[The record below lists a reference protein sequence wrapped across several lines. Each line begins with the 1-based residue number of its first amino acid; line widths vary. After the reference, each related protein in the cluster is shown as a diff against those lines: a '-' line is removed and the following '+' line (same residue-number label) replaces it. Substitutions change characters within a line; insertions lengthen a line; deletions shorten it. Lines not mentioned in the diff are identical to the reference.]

1 MNPYLAWPRS
11 AKVAAVLFM
20 VIASGFLLIAA
31 KDILIPIALAVL
43 IAFSLHPLVKRLI
56 RAGVNRI
63 VAVVLVVGL
72 STFAVGGIGFVVS
85 SQLKAFA
92 DELPAHEANIV
103 AKVRS
108 VKAMFKGGTLDRLT
122 NLINRVNK
130 RTAAPSHTSTPT
142 EATTTPAVPVPTP
155 ATSPPEDPGDPAVAT
170 AALAESTTPAG
181 EHSQAAEPHPPTAAE
196 VSNEPTSIF
205 GTSLMTNPI
214 VSSVIEALATA
225 GIVILLVT
233 FFLIQQADIR
243 DRIVS
248 VAGRGALATT
258 TKALEEAGA
267 RISRYL
273 LMLFVV
279 NSTYGFAV
287 ALGLWLMGVPY
298 AIMWGLAAGVI
309 RYVPYIGPWIGAL
322 APISVSLVTSPGWTQ
337 PLMVLGLFVLL
348 ELFSNNIMEPIL
360 YGRGV
365 GLSEI
370 GVILSAVIWAWLW
383 GPIGLVLATPMTV
396 CLVVLGRYV
405 PGLRIFDHLLGDQAA
420 VSPFVRLYQR
430 LLAKDA
436 EDVEEMV
443 KFYLKDHSRGETAD
457 DLIVP
462 AMELIRQDLAH
473 DQIDDGD
480 SERMNAILRDVIEE
494 RMSSPPAAAEA
505 AADEATPL
513 VIGVAAHAD
522 EETILLELLN
532 AACQEQSC
540 RIEVLSSGLLQSE
553 RVARIVEQS
562 PELVVVSSLPP
573 GDLPHARQLCK
584 RLKAAAATRRI
595 VVARWGKA
603 ADGVDRTQS
612 LQAAGADEVVT
623 TISELEPIIKTAFH
637 MRQASKA
644 TAPASSAISAG
655 AKVQAG

>member
-1 MNPYLAWPRS
+1 MNPYIAWPRS

-56 RAGVNRI
+56 RAGVHRI
-63 VAVVLVVGL
+63 VAVALVVGL
-72 STFAVGGIGFVVS
+72 STFAVVGIGFIVS
-85 SQLKAFA
+85 FQLKAFA
-92 DELPAHEANIV
+92 DELPAHESNIV
-103 AKVRS
+103 TKVRS
-108 VKAMFKGGTLDRLT
+108 VKAMFQGGTLDRLSS
-122 NLINRVNK
+122 LINRVNK
-130 RTAAPSHTSTPT
+130 RTAAP
-142 EATTTPAVPVPTP
+142 APAEPGADP
-155 ATSPPEDPGDPAVAT
+155 ATSPAPADAGDPSVA
-170 AALAESTTPAG
+170 AAAANDSNVTTGQGP
-181 EHSQAAEPHPPTAAE
+181 EAAEPNPQLPAE
-196 VSNEPTSIF
+196 VSSEPTSLF
-205 GTSLMTNPI
+205 GTSLMTSPI

-287 ALGLWLMGVPY
+287 ALGLWMMGVPY
-298 AIMWGLAAGVI
+298 AIMWGLGAGVI

-337 PLMVLGLFVLL
+337 PLMVVGLFVLL
-348 ELFSNNIMEPIL
+348 ELVSNNIMEPIL
-360 YGRGV
+360 YGQSV

-405 PGLRIFDHLLGDQAA
+405 PGLRIFDHLLGDHAA

-443 KFYLKDHSRGETAD
+443 QAYLKEHSPSETAD

-473 DQIDDGD
+473 DQIDESD

-494 RMSSPPAAAEA
+494 RMSPASV
-505 AADEATPL
+505 ADEAPVDETRPL
-513 VIGVAAHAD
+513 VIGVAAHAE

-532 AACQEQSC
+532 AACQEQSG

-573 GDLPHARQLCK
+573 GDLPYARQLCK
-584 RLKAAAATRRI
+584 RLKATGATRRI

-603 ADGVDRTQS
+603 VDGVDRTQS
-612 LQAAGADEVVT
+612 LQAAGADEVVS

-637 MRQASKA
+637 IRQVSMATTSAS
-644 TAPASSAISAG
+644 PAISAG
-655 AKVQAG
+655 TKVQAG

>member
-1 MNPYLAWPRS
+1 MNPYIAWPRS

-56 RAGVNRI
+56 RAGVHRI
-63 VAVVLVVGL
+63 VAVALVVGL
-72 STFAVGGIGFVVS
+72 STFAVVGIGFIVS
-85 SQLKAFA
+85 FQLKAFA

-103 AKVRS
+103 TKVRS
-108 VKAMFKGGTLDRLT
+108 VKAMFQGGTLDRLSS
-122 NLINRVNK
+122 LINRVNK
-130 RTAAPSHTSTPT
+130 RTAAP
-142 EATTTPAVPVPTP
+142 APAEPGADP
-155 ATSPPEDPGDPAVAT
+155 ATSPAPADGGDPSVA
-170 AALAESTTPAG
+170 AAAANDSNVTTGQGP
-181 EHSQAAEPHPPTAAE
+181 EAAEPNPQLPAE
-196 VSNEPTSIF
+196 VSSEPTSLF
-205 GTSLMTNPI
+205 GTSLMTSPI

-298 AIMWGLAAGVI
+298 AIMWGLGAGVI

-337 PLMVLGLFVLL
+337 PLMVVGLFVLL
-348 ELFSNNIMEPIL
+348 ELVSNNIMEPIL
-360 YGRGV
+360 YGQSV

-405 PGLRIFDHLLGDQAA
+405 PGLRIFDHLLGDHAA

-443 KFYLKDHSRGETAD
+443 QAYLKEHSPSETAD

-473 DQIDDGD
+473 DQIDESD

-494 RMSSPPAAAEA
+494 RMSPASV
-505 AADEATPL
+505 ADEAPVDETRPL
-513 VIGVAAHAD
+513 VLGVAAHAE

-532 AACQEQSC
+532 AACQEQSG

-573 GDLPHARQLCK
+573 GDLPYARQLCK
-584 RLKAAAATRRI
+584 RLKATGATRRI

-603 ADGVDRTQS
+603 VDGVDRTQS
-612 LQAAGADEVVT
+612 LQAAGADEVVS

-637 MRQASKA
+637 MRQVSMATTSAS
-644 TAPASSAISAG
+644 PAISAG
-655 AKVQAG
+655 TKVQAG

>member
-1 MNPYLAWPRS
+1 MNPYIAWPRS

-56 RAGVNRI
+56 RAGVHRI
-63 VAVVLVVGL
+63 VAVALVVGL
-72 STFAVGGIGFVVS
+72 STFAVVGIGFIVS
-85 SQLKAFA
+85 FQLKAFA
-92 DELPAHEANIV
+92 DELPAHESNIV
-103 AKVRS
+103 TKVRS
-108 VKAMFKGGTLDRLT
+108 VKAMFQGGTLDRLSS
-122 NLINRVNK
+122 LINRVNK
-130 RTAAPSHTSTPT
+130 RTAAP
-142 EATTTPAVPVPTP
+142 APAEPGADP
-155 ATSPPEDPGDPAVAT
+155 ATSPAPADAGDPSVA
-170 AALAESTTPAG
+170 AAAANDSNVTTGQGP
-181 EHSQAAEPHPPTAAE
+181 EAAEPNPQLPAE
-196 VSNEPTSIF
+196 VSSEPTSLF
-205 GTSLMTNPI
+205 GTSLMTSPI

-287 ALGLWLMGVPY
+287 ALGLWMMGVPY
-298 AIMWGLAAGVI
+298 AIMWGLGAGVI

-337 PLMVLGLFVLL
+337 PLMVVGLFVLL
-348 ELFSNNIMEPIL
+348 ELVSNNIMEPIL
-360 YGRGV
+360 YGQSV

-405 PGLRIFDHLLGDQAA
+405 PGLRIFDHLLGDHAA

-443 KFYLKDHSRGETAD
+443 QAYLKEHSPSETAD

-473 DQIDDGD
+473 DQIDESD

-494 RMSSPPAAAEA
+494 RMSPASV
-505 AADEATPL
+505 ADEAPVDETRPL
-513 VIGVAAHAD
+513 VIGVAAHAE

-532 AACQEQSC
+532 AACQEQSG

-573 GDLPHARQLCK
+573 GDLPYARQLCK
-584 RLKAAAATRRI
+584 RLKATGATRRI

-603 ADGVDRTQS
+603 VDGVDRTQS
-612 LQAAGADEVVT
+612 LQAAGADEVVS

-637 MRQASKA
+637 MRQVSMATTSAS
-644 TAPASSAISAG
+644 PVISAG
-655 AKVQAG
+655 TKVQAG